1 MIHTFPPAESEEAE
15 PPEELLALFDD
26 LPEPPEL
33 PEEPESEEAEPPEEP
48 LALFDDLP
56 EPDSEPD
63 SDPLPLPEPL
73 STCRESAVALHEFHL
88 QTCCCRCSFL
98 SGFTTAS

>member
-26 LPEPPEL
+26 LPEP
-33 PEEPESEEAEPPEEP
+33 
-48 LALFDDLP
+48 
-56 EPDSEPD
+56 DSEPD

-73 STCRESAVALHEFHL
+73 PLELFDDFAVISEPDSDPSEPFDDLALFDDLTDLWREW
-88 QTCCCRCSFL
+88 
-98 SGFTTAS
+98 